1 MTYASLLVAVE
12 EGTASDARVEL
23 ACDLAAA
30 FDAHLIGLCAGS
42 IAPPLY
48 DPMSGGAMV
57 GELLSLYRDMAEADV
72 ERVAEL

>member
-57 GELLSLYRDMAEADV
+57 GGVMV
-72 ERVAEL
+72 F